1 MLTDFSVSRSALD
14 WSGQEVGSSRR
25 RSSRL
30 ESEVADAAAE
40 QADEAVDRPRFGPTG
55 HGGGALRVLAL
66 RRAPHARSLSAV
78 LDGPVALAQAWRSMS
93 SSTSMRDYGVLGAFA
108 LALTVALWMA
118 TMSSGMTCDYG
129 RAGDPEAF
137 LCEHGVLRWL
147 LSLTFCLAVV
157 VAIAR
162 EQSSTVRSVSRWC
175 VVPLVVASLLVLAWG
190 DAHPEADPQLFT
202 RVWFW
207 AAAWALAYSSVL
219 AFRRQRIAQSGRPT
233 SG

>member
-78 LDGPVALAQAWRSMS
+78 FDGPDAVSPLHEQDGSRTVVKAPT
-93 SSTSMRDYGVLGAFA
+93 STFVLGTGAY
-108 LALTVALWMA
+108 
-118 TMSSGMTCDYG
+118 S
-129 RAGDPEAF
+129 
-137 LCEHGVLRWL
+137 
-147 LSLTFCLAVV
+147 
-157 VAIAR
+157 
-162 EQSSTVRSVSRWC
+162 
-175 VVPLVVASLLVLAWG
+175 LVL
-190 DAHPEADPQLFT
+190 
-202 RVWFW
+202 V
-207 AAAWALAYSSVL
+207 VL
-219 AFRRQRIAQSGRPT
+219 AFLSAGSGHGVFFPMRIFFAPISGVFVLVDNAEVAL
-233 SG
+233 GVLLLAAF